1 MGRWEAEIKY
11 QEYRGVARAAALRF
25 VQSMPVWNSAE
36 ESASVRLSEIDAPC
50 LEIWRRSWRHKEFD
64 WEENAAH
71 FQREVDRF
79 EVAIW
84 SGQELCGL
92 AIGRVSRGP
101 DNVTI
106 HFLERRSGDTP
117 LTGRIALLATETAD
131 HYAKILNKQRV
142 KLKDP
147 LPGAVVT
154 YQRLNFVLVETIG
167 KTTYYARQVGD
178 QT

>member
-11 QEYRGVARAAALRF
+11 EEYRAVAREVALRF
-25 VQSMPVWNSAE
+25 VQSMPVWTSADE
-36 ESASVRLSEIDAPC
+36 CAAVRLADIDAPC
-50 LEIWRRSWRHKEFD
+50 LDVWRRSWRHKEFD
-64 WEENAAH
+64 WDENAAH
-71 FQREVDRF
+71 FKREVDRF
-79 EVAIW
+79 ELAIW
-84 SGQELCGL
+84 SGEQLCGL

-117 LTGRIALLATETAD
+117 LKGRIALLATETAD
-131 HYAKILNKQRV
+131 RYAKILNKQRV

-147 LPGAVVT
+147 LPDAIVT

-178 QT
+178 